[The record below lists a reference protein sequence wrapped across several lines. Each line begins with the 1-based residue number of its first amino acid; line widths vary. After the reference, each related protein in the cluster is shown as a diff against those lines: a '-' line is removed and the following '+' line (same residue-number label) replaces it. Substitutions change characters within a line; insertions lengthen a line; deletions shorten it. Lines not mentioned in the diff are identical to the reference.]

1 VEDPVVREVGDKDTE
16 IFVHYGTS
24 ISVIVK
30 TEYSEVDGN
39 VVWIRLYFLVGRPLE
54 NIGTQLLQESRMVS

>member
-1 VEDPVVREVGDKDTE
+1 MVREVGDKDTE
-16 IFVHYGTS
+16 IFVHHGTS

-39 VVWIRLYFLVGRPLE
+39 VVGVRLYFLVGRPLE
-54 NIGTQLLQESRMVS
+54 NIGTQLLQESRIVG

>member
-1 VEDPVVREVGDKDTE
+1 MVREVGDKDTE
-16 IFVHYGTS
+16 IVVHYGTS

-39 VVWIRLYFLVGRPLE
+39 VVGVRLYFLVGRPLE
-54 NIGTQLLQESRMVS
+54 NIGTQLLQESRIVG

>member
-1 VEDPVVREVGDKDTE
+1 MENPVVREVGDKDTE

-39 VVWIRLYFLVGRPLE
+39 VVGI
-54 NIGTQLLQESRMVS
+54 